1 MFNNV
6 HPAVSSECSCAAGE
20 VRFAGFQGT
29 TLIDFPRR
37 IASIFFVPECD
48 LRCPYCHNGALF
60 SMRDADRMPSE
71 MAWAELEKRRGF
83 IDGIVL
89 TGGEPSLHPWLV
101 PFARIVKERYP
112 FEVKLDTNGLNG
124 DFLKEM
130 LPFLDHVAIDLKTT
144 PDRYTLLGSSL
155 SPEEVRDRL
164 VRTRELLALFPGE
177 VEYRT
182 TMYPPVVGDIET
194 LRAMMA
200 FVPSNADLY
209 LQRFMPDH
217 AWSEEARGVASFE
230 PAQIEALA
238 MELRRLTRRDRIF
251 VRTYA

>member
-6 HPAVSSECSCAAGE
+6 HPAGPSECLCPAEE

-37 IASIFFVPECD
+37 IASIFFVPGCD

-60 SMRDADRMPSE
+60 SVRDADRMPPD
-71 MAWAELEKRRGF
+71 MVWAELDKRRGF

-89 TGGEPSLHPWLV
+89 TGGEPSLHPGLV
-101 PFARIVKERYP
+101 DFVRIVKERYP

-124 DFLKEM
+124 DFLRDM
-130 LPFLDHVAIDLKTT
+130 LPFLDHVAVDLKTT
-144 PDRYTLLGSSL
+144 PDRYSLLGSSL
-155 SPEEVRDRL
+155 SSEEVSGCL
-164 VRTRELLALFPGE
+164 VRTRELLAAFPGE

-182 TMYPPVVGDIET
+182 TMYLPVVGDIET

-200 FVPSNADLY
+200 FVPPNADLY

-217 AWSEEARGVASFE
+217 AWSEEARAVASME
-230 PAQIEALA
+230 PSRIEALA
-238 MELRRLTRRDRIF
+238 MDLRRETGRDRIF

>member
-1 MFNNV
+1 MFHNAQ
-6 HPAVSSECSCAAGE
+6 PIGPSEGSSALRE

-37 IASIFFVPECD
+37 IASIFFVPGCD

-60 SMRDADRMPSE
+60 SVRDADHMPPD
-71 MAWAELEKRRGF
+71 MVWAELDKRRGF

-89 TGGEPSLHPWLV
+89 TGGEPSLHPGLV
-101 PFARIVKERYP
+101 VFARIVKERYP

-124 DFLKEM
+124 DFLRDM

-144 PDRYTLLGSSL
+144 PERYALLGSSL
-155 SPEEVRDRL
+155 SPEEVHGRL
-164 VRTRELLALFPGE
+164 VRTRELLASFPGE

-182 TMYPPVVGDIET
+182 TMYPPIVGDIET
-194 LRAMMA
+194 LRAMMV
-200 FVPSNADLY
+200 FVPPNADLY

-217 AWSEEARGVASFE
+217 AWSEEARAVTSFE
-230 PAQIEALA
+230 PADIETLA
-238 MELRRLTRRDRIF
+238 MELRRSTGRDRIF